1 MSEPESYRSPAIVP
15 QAAVP
20 HEQTTAVV
28 PAANWPPANPQSQVP
43 SQWSVN
49 AAPHAP
55 QVNIA
60 FKENGPGYLVRGL
73 WFVFVGWWLGY
84 LTIALSYA
92 LILLVVTFPLGM
104 MLLNRIPQ
112 VMTLRPRTRRYQ
124 STQIGS
130 TVSIDEQHLPQHFWL
145 ARVVYFLLIGWW
157 LGLLWVNLAYLFGI
171 TLIGLPLSFWMYG
184 RVGGVVSLH
193 RN

>member
-1 MSEPESYRSPAIVP
+1 MTELESYRSPALV
-15 QAAVP
+15 QEGAASP
-20 HEQTTAVV
+20 DQTTAVV
-28 PAANWPPANPQSQVP
+28 PAANWSPTSHQAYEP

-49 AAPHAP
+49 PAP

-60 FKENGPGYLVRGL
+60 FKENGPGYLARGL

-104 MLLNRIPQ
+104 TLLNRIPQ

-124 STQIGS
+124 STQIGA

-145 ARVVYFLLIGWW
+145 ARVAYFLLIGWW

-184 RVGGVVSLH
+184 RVGAVVSLH